1 MARAGIGSGVTEFSL
16 APLGHRDLVR
26 YDFATHDKT
35 GLLSYQN
42 IDLVIR
48 GTRGQYPGHV
58 TSQAMT
64 QFLHARGGR
73 RGVVRMGRGNT
84 GLFVRVKSHSRR
96 AGWRFRACLVR
107 P

>member
-1 MARAGIGSGVTEFSL
+1 MLPDVCVARAGIGSGVTEFSL
-16 APLGHRDLVR
+16 APLAHRDLVR
-26 YDFATHDKT
+26 YDFATHDMS

-48 GTRGQYPGHV
+48 GAGN
-58 TSQAMT
+58 SLAMT

-73 RGVVRMGRGNT
+73 RGVVRLGRGNT
-84 GLFVRVKSHSRR
+84 GLWIRVKSHSRR
-96 AGWRFRACLVR
+96 AGWRFRACLIR

>member
-1 MARAGIGSGVTEFSL
+1 MCVARAGIGSGVTEFSL

-26 YDFATHDKT
+26 YDFATHDMS

-48 GTRGQYPGHV
+48 GIS
-58 TSQAMT
+58 TSEAMT

-73 RGVVRMGRGNT
+73 RGVVRMGRGHT
-84 GLFVRVKSHSRR
+84 GLWVRVKSHSKR
-96 AGWRFRACLVR
+96 AGWRFRACLLR